1 MISTHKRLFPV
12 ISKLLKCKIR
22 KYLFGT
28 ITIRTQNSK
37 ILDYCTIP
45 PPRRMTSIVWL
56 DLEMTGLDYKRD
68 RIMEIACLITDNS
81 LNIIAE
87 GPHLIINQP
96 QSLLDSMGEW
106 CTATHTKVN
115 ICLLIYFLF
124 IS

>member
-1 MISTHKRLFPV
+1 
-12 ISKLLKCKIR
+12 
-22 KYLFGT
+22 
-28 ITIRTQNSK
+28 
-37 ILDYCTIP
+37 
-45 PPRRMTSIVWL
+45 MTSIVWL

-115 ICLLIYFLF
+115 ICFPFDFLF
-124 IS
+124 IYLSFGL